1 VRVATWNINGVRARM
16 DTALAWLKDAQPD
29 IVCFQETKIEDAAFP
44 TDAFGDLGYNV
55 ATHGQKGF
63 NGVALLSKLPFDES
77 KSGLPGD
84 DADDHAR
91 FLEGVV
97 TLKSGVLRI
106 ACLYLP
112 NGNPADSDKYPYKLK
127 WMSRLL
133 EYSKERLK
141 AEEPLIL
148 AGDFNVIPAADD
160 VYNPAALVNDA
171 LFRTTTRES
180 FQALLGLGL
189 TDALRAVNDAPGQY
203 TFWDYQAGAW
213 QKNWGLRI
221 DHLLMSPQASDR
233 LIDVGIDS
241 YVRAWEKPSDHVP
254 VWADLDLEAA

>member
-1 VRVATWNINGVRARM
+1 MRIATWNVNSIRQRIEPVM
-16 DTALAWLKDAQPD
+16 AWLKETQPD
-29 IVCFQETKIEDAAFP
+29 IACLQEIKCTDDAFP
-44 TDAFGDLGYNV
+44 RLELESLGYNIV
-55 ATHGQKGF
+55 THGQKTF
-63 NGVALLSKLPFDES
+63 NGVALLSKLPFDET
-77 KSGLPGD
+77 KSGLAGD
-84 DADDHAR
+84 DEDAHAR

-97 TLKSGVLRI
+97 TLKSGVLRV

-112 NGNPADSDKYPYKLK
+112 NGNPVNSDKYPYKLK

-148 AGDFNVIPAADD
+148 AGDFNVIPTAED
-160 VYNPAALVNDA
+160 VHNPAAWVNDA

-189 TDALRAVNDAPGQY
+189 TDALRAVNEAPGQY
-203 TFWDYQAGAW
+203 TFWDYQAGSW

-233 LIDVGIDS
+233 LIDVGVDS

-254 VWADLDLEAA
+254 VWADLDLEAS

>member
-1 VRVATWNINGVRARM
+1 
-16 DTALAWLKDAQPD
+16 
-29 IVCFQETKIEDAAFP
+29 
-44 TDAFGDLGYNV
+44 
-55 ATHGQKGF
+55 
-63 NGVALLSKLPFDES
+63 
-77 KSGLPGD
+77 
-84 DADDHAR
+84 
-91 FLEGVV
+91 VV
-97 TLKSGVLRI
+97 TLRKGVMRI

-112 NGNPADSDKYPYKLK
+112 NGNPPDTDKYPYKLK

-133 EYSKERLK
+133 EYARERLK

-148 AGDFNVIPAADD
+148 AGDFNVIPAAGD
-160 VYNPAALVNDA
+160 VYNPPAWVNDA

-221 DHLLMSPQASDR
+221 DHLLLSPQASDR

-254 VWADLDLEAA
+254 VWADLDLDAA

>member
-1 VRVATWNINGVRARM
+1 MRIATWNVNSIRQRL
-16 DTALAWLKDAQPD
+16 DHLLTWLQESAPD
-29 IVCFQETKIEDAAFP
+29 IVCLQEIKCVDDAFP
-44 TDAFGDLGYNV
+44 RLEIEALGYNV
-55 ATHGQKGF
+55 VTHGQKTF
-63 NGVALLSKLPFDES
+63 NGVALLSKLPFEET
-77 KSGLPGD
+77 KSGLAGD
-84 DADDHAR
+84 DEDAHAR

-97 TLKSGVLRI
+97 TLKGGVLRL

-112 NGNPADSDKYPYKLK
+112 NGNPVGTDKYPYKLK

-133 EYSKERLK
+133 EYSKQRLK

-148 AGDFNVIPAADD
+148 AGDFNVIPAPRD
-160 VYNPAALVNDA
+160 VHNPAAWVNDA
-171 LFRTTTRES
+171 LFRPETRES
-180 FQALLGLGL
+180 FQSCLAWVSP
-189 TDALRAVNDAPGQY
+189 TRLRAVTDAPGQY

-213 QKNWGLRI
+213 QKNHGLRI
-221 DHLLMSPQASDR
+221 DHLLLSPQASDR